1 MVFYSVIFIKCLQFN
16 QEVFVLDWIRLRS
29 YILFDVRFLGFD
41 DMVNDFE
48 LESSL
53 FYKFGGEILY
63 MIVFVREV
71 FVVVVYYRWVDFF
84 IIY

>member
-63 MIVFVREV
+63 MIVFVCEV
-71 FVVVVYYRWVDFF
+71 FVVVVYYCWVDFF